1 MCRVLALVHLL
12 LSPVISISLV
22 NNRNTIA
29 LPRYRNRD
37 RMPKQ
42 FLQLD
47 AQRAIYVGLI
57 HLLYRHS
64 WNIRPISLLG
74 VMSNQPDILNGETPE
89 WKLVSGQNAN
99 YTWRWQLWP
108 MLLTFP
114 VLGWVCHCQTARN
127 HLTLENKAS
136 SFVKTR
142 HIFLSEK
149 LHNVFFYTLATSN
162 SPFVKRLS
170 LHWFSLF

>member
-29 LPRYRNRD
+29 LPRYGNRD

-89 WKLVSGQNAN
+89 WELVSGQNNCSNILHYAP
-99 YTWRWQLWP
+99 L
-108 MLLTFP
+108 FP
-114 VLGWVCHCQTARN
+114 P
-127 HLTLENKAS
+127 S
-136 SFVKTR
+136 SFHSR
-142 HIFLSEK
+142 GHLQK
-149 LHNVFFYTLATSN
+149 LNLWLQVPHLVVESHGTYPRPYHVFYQ
-162 SPFVKRLS
+162 
-170 LHWFSLF
+170 

>member
-1 MCRVLALVHLL
+1 MGASVHLL
-12 LSPVISISLV
+12 SSSVISISLV

-37 RMPKQ
+37 RMPKR

-89 WKLVSGQNAN
+89 WELMSGQNA
-99 YTWRWQLWP
+99 
-108 MLLTFP
+108 
-114 VLGWVCHCQTARN
+114 
-127 HLTLENKAS
+127 
-136 SFVKTR
+136 
-142 HIFLSEK
+142 K
-149 LHNVFFYTLATSN
+149 LHLEMAIMAHASHISGSRVSLPLPDGKK
-162 SPFVKRLS
+162 PFDS
-170 LHWFSLF
+170 

>member
-1 MCRVLALVHLL
+1 MLALVHLL

-89 WKLVSGQNAN
+89 WKLVSGQMQITPGDGN
-99 YTWRWQLWP
+99 YGPCFSHFR
-108 MLLTFP
+108 FS
-114 VLGWVCHCQTARN
+114 GESAIARRQE
-127 HLTLENKAS
+127 T
-136 SFVKTR
+136 
-142 HIFLSEK
+142 I
-149 LHNVFFYTLATSN
+149 
-162 SPFVKRLS
+162 
-170 LHWFSLF
+170 